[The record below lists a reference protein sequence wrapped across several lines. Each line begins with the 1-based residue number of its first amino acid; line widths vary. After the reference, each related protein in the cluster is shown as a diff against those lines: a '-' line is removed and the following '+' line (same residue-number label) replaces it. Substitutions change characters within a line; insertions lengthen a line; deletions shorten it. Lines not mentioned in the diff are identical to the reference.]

1 MLEGTGAIVL
11 WRRALRF
18 DELLTSAGSLC
29 ASTRYGASIMTAH
42 RSPNNRGSS
51 KAIQQRPDEEVESRL
66 VSRALQSAGGAGG
79 ISGTGQ
85 ASPHHGFDDDDGR
98 QAAANPAGDEARLP
112 MPETGS
118 SYQTGGTHLNRDRQA
133 ETRKGRLAGSTI
145 ASGARGGLDAAPGAP
160 LRRGE

>member
-1 MLEGTGAIVL
+1 
-11 WRRALRF
+11 
-18 DELLTSAGSLC
+18 
-29 ASTRYGASIMTAH
+29 MTAH

-51 KAIQQRPDEEVESRL
+51 KTIQQQPDAEAESTL

-85 ASPHHGFDDDDGR
+85 ASPHHGFDDDDGGR

-133 ETRKGRLAGSTI
+133 ETRKDRLAGGTI
-145 ASGARGGLDAAPGAP
+145 ASAGRGGFDSAPGAP
-160 LRRGE
+160 VRRG